1 MTEEAIK
8 IGAYL
13 RTLRLEE
20 NDSLEEIAAGITTA
34 ATLSRFERGETQ
46 LSAAVVLKLLTRF
59 DQDVASIQQGY
70 RALNQENFFQ
80 EVERATVAGKSALQA
95 LAQKQYQLWRQT
107 GFIFYRLNQIN
118 ILAHN
123 EFSDPSFQT
132 TTKMKHDV
140 IKYLKRIRHW
150 GLYELD
156 LFAATLMLYDSEQ
169 LVNLVTGMVLDL
181 PDTKSHPVRDQYL
194 WAILTNSIALL
205 IHRREFA
212 DATRLWH
219 IAMNLAI
226 PPDDLYSRL
235 MLSYQHQL
243 LLYHR
248 GQHRAAKAEIE
259 KLLTTLALLDSPFFA
274 QLLTKSWQRFLEE
287 EVRSN

>member
-181 PDTKSHPVRDQYL
+181 PDTKSHPVR
-194 WAILTNSIALL
+194 ISICGL
-205 IHRREFA
+205 F
-212 DATRLWH
+212 
-219 IAMNLAI
+219 
-226 PPDDLYSRL
+226 
-235 MLSYQHQL
+235 
-243 LLYHR
+243 
-248 GQHRAAKAEIE
+248 
-259 KLLTTLALLDSPFFA
+259 
-274 QLLTKSWQRFLEE
+274 
-287 EVRSN
+287 